1 MLKNISLRE
10 GLLDKI
16 LVNIEILGVEEFV
29 LD

>member
-1 MLKNISLRE
+1 VLKNISLRE

-16 LVNIEILGVEEFV
+16 LVNVEILGVEEFV

>member
-16 LVNIEILGVEEFV
+16 LVNVEILGVEEFV